1 MKGVYSRKLFHVAWC
16 IQTSVLLFPFLA
28 AGAASNQRLPE
39 IIEAGFEVWA
49 KGGGVDAIMMTWQR
63 GGLMEGS
70 NKAAT
75 IAHYIRSMGGTLG
88 NYKSHELIQSKSIS
102 PSSQVIYLCV
112 NFERGIVYG
121 RLLMYHTDKDWV
133 VQNMDFNE
141 RPEAI
146 MPWLAY
152 EAGMA
157 QQ

>member
-1 MKGVYSRKLFHVAWC
+1 MKSTFFGKPYHLALCLWAAA
-16 IQTSVLLFPFLA
+16 LLLPFLA
-28 AGAASNQRLPE
+28 TAASSNQRLPE
-39 IIEAGFEVWA
+39 IIEAGFAVWA
-49 KGGGVDAIMMTWQR
+49 KGGGIDAIMMSWQR
-63 GGLMEGS
+63 GGVMEGS

-75 IAHYIRSMGGTLG
+75 VAQYIRSLAGTLG
-88 NYKSHELIQSKSIS
+88 SYKSHEMIQSKSIS
-102 PSSQVIYLCV
+102 QSSQVIYLCV

-121 RLLMYHTDKDWV
+121 RLLMYHTDKHWV

-152 EAGMA
+152 EAGIA